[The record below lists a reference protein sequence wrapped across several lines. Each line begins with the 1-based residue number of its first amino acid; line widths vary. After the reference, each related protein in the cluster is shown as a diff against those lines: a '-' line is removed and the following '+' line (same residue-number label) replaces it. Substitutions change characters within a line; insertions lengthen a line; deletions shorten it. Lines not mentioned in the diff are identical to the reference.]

1 MSNRELLDELSSAH
15 GRGDMA
21 RVYEIEQ
28 ILDART

>member
-1 MSNRELLDELSSAH
+1 MSNSELLDELSAAY

-28 ILDART
+28 ILDARS